1 MHVWMYVHICIYVNV
16 FACMC
21 CIFACVCVCLC
32 VCVCTCTCV
41 WMYNVHTTMHAYA
54 VYSICVFVCV
64 CVCGRQHL
72 LYIHRYA
79 CMMLVH
85 AYVYICIHTVCVCV
99 CVCECYLGR
108 DNVTGLPHGDVCVC
122 VCLSGIRTEIWQS
135 FNLAAHWSLVMS
147 CSVAHVW
154 CHLLPPPTS
163 SAQSTAA
170 YSTLSSAFSL
180 SHASL
185 KLSLCLLPLSYVSLY
200 QSPIQ
205 KALLARKTHIYVAK
219 AQQVKQGIT

>member
-1 MHVWMYVHICIYVNV
+1 MYECMCIYVYMSMCLHTCAVYLLV
-16 FACMC
+16 FV
-21 CIFACVCVCLC
+21 CVCARAHVYECTMRTRPCMHMLYTVYVCLC
-32 VCVCTCTCV
+32 VCG
-41 WMYNVHTTMHAYA
+41 
-54 VYSICVFVCV
+54 
-64 CVCGRQHL
+64 CGRQHL

-99 CVCECYLGR
+99 CECYLGR
-108 DNVTGLPHGDVCVC
+108 DNVTGLPHGDVC

-205 KALLARKTHIYVAK
+205 KALLARKTHIYIAK